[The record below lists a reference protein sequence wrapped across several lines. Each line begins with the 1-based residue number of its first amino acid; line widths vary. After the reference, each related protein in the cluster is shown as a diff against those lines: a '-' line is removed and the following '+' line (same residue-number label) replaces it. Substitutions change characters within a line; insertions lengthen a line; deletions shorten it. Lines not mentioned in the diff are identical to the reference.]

1 VSKNPRPSGEEHSSQ
16 GQNAL
21 TETLETTLYIKDF
34 RTEWASVA
42 TRRAVLQSAPL
53 LIAGW
58 NLEAV
63 LVENNGTIRFE
74 LKGVADNKC
83 PLYLSDVHLSCG
95 KTFSFPTPYVLEPS
109 WTTWEKRPNIGN
121 ACGWENFETE
131 ERLLAR
137 SDENGGTL
145 SFDIR
150 IIAKRP
156 CQRRETAK
164 CLSVS
169 VEDLSAVF
177 ADPGLITIRNN
188 TGCEVQ
194 VPRALL
200 AAHSPVLAAAWES
213 GMVESKTH
221 MLDIPDVGQQL
232 LEDLRDCLISG
243 GLPASVVTDWQR
255 LADLLVVADKYAITP
270 LVDACTFYV
279 TMASSRDFAAKLLL
293 MADGYSLFALRKA
306 VMFFA
311 VSNSQN
317 FEAVRSSDE
326 YDAFSADLLRDFW
339 AHAAARKTQ
348 EAPATA
354 APLDMQWGNVPHEFP
369 DDTEWE
375 KLPKD
380 ALRRACFERLL
391 ITSGTAAEQLV
402 RLSTAEPLVLR

>member
-1 VSKNPRPSGEEHSSQ
+1 
-16 GQNAL
+16 
-21 TETLETTLYIKDF
+21 
-34 RTEWASVA
+34 
-42 TRRAVLQSAPL
+42 LQSAPL

-58 NLEAV
+58 HLEVV
-63 LVENNGTIRFE
+63 LVESDGTIRFE
-74 LKGVADNKC
+74 VKGVADSLC
-83 PLYLSDVHLSCG
+83 PLHISDVHLNCG
-95 KTFSFPTPYVLEPS
+95 RTFSFPTPYVLEPS
-109 WTTWEKRPNIGN
+109 WTAWEKRPNIGG

-137 SDENGGTL
+137 ADENGGTL

-156 CQRRETAK
+156 CQRPETAT
-164 CLSVS
+164 CLRVS
-169 VEDLSAVF
+169 VVDLSAVF

-188 TGCEVQ
+188 SGYEVQ

-200 AAHSPVLAAAWES
+200 TVHSPVLAAAWES
-213 GMVESKTH
+213 GMVESTTH
-221 MLDIPDVGQQL
+221 TLDLPDVGQQV

-243 GLPASVVTDWQR
+243 GLPASAVTNWQR
-255 LADLLVVADKYAITP
+255 LADLLIVADKYAITP

-279 TMASSRDFAAKLLL
+279 TMATSRDIAAKLLL

-306 VMFFA
+306 VMYFA

-348 EAPATA
+348 EASV
-354 APLDMQWGNVPHEFP
+354 APLDMQWGNVPYEFA
-369 DDTEWE
+369 DDSDWE

-391 ITSGTAAEQLV
+391 VTSGTVAEQLL
-402 RLSTAEPLVLR
+402 RLSTFEPPSPSERSPK